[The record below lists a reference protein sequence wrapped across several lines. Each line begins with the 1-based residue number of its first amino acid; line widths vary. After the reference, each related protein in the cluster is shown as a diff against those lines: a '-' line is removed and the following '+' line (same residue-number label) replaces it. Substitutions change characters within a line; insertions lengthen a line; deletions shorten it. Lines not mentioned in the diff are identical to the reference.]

1 VYKIESSFINNILV
15 CMCDLFITVDTLV
28 SELIELMC
36 TYPDQNKVESTNE
49 NKDIT
54 NYMEELLVSSSNS
67 FDS

>member
-1 VYKIESSFINNILV
+1 
-15 CMCDLFITVDTLV
+15 MCDLFITVDTLV